1 MAEEEG
7 ELPDIPE
14 SEGMD
19 NEPEANVEAGVAEDG
34 AEVSQPEQEFD
45 LIGAIQSIPGYE
57 NASGEELA
65 NQILQSRQR
74 EQQAYEALQQY
85 QSIIPAASDYLSHR
99 EEFEAW
105 RNHRNQPQYQQPAS
119 PQQVAPQEEPSWWN
133 PPRVRDGFKQY
144 LVRDQEGREVISD
157 NAPLEARAQL
167 QEYQAYKADFAR
179 KFLDDPQG
187 ALGPM
192 VEKIVTQRA
201 AEIAEKQVSGLK
213 DEQLVQQLEA
223 QNADWLYDE
232 NRNVSREG
240 LLVQKYIEDAK
251 TKGINGVQSRWD
263 YAVAMVE
270 RDLALAKFQFEQQQ
284 PQQQAQPQPQVAPQ
298 PAQETATS
306 AEKNMAYL
314 RQQAARTPTRRASTG
329 TDSRKPQRPMSFEE
343 RMLANLQSSG
353 LTE

>member
-1 MAEEEG
+1 MSEEEG
-7 ELPDIPE
+7 ELPEVPE
-14 SEGMD
+14 SDVAESS
-19 NEPEANVEAGVAEDG
+19 EPEASVDTGVAEEV
-34 AEVSQPEQEFD
+34 AEQPQEFD
-45 LIGAIQSIPGYE
+45 LVSAIRQIPGYE
-57 NASGEELA
+57 EAEGAALA
-65 NQILQSRQR
+65 QQIAESRER

-85 QSIIPAASDYLSHR
+85 QAIVPAASEYLSNR
-99 EEFEAW
+99 QEFEAW
-105 RNHRNQPQYQQPAS
+105 RNHRAQQQSAPQQPQAAPA
-119 PQQVAPQEEPSWWN
+119 PEPSWWN
-133 PPRVRDGFKQY
+133 PPQVREGFKQY
-144 LVRDQEGREVISD
+144 LVRDAEGREIIAE

-167 QEYQAYKADFAR
+167 QEFQAYKADFAR

-201 AEIAEKQVSGLK
+201 QEIAQQQVSGLK

-251 TKGINGVQSRWD
+251 TKGISGVQSRWD

-270 RDLALAKFQFEQQQ
+270 RDLAIARFQFEQQQ
-284 PQQQAQPQPQVAPQ
+284 AQQQAAPQQPVAPQ
-298 PAQETATS
+298 PAPQQEATS

-314 RQQAARTPTRRASTG
+314 RQQASRTPTRRASTG
-329 TDSRKPQRPMSFEE
+329 TDSRKPQRPMTFEE
-343 RMLANLQSSG
+343 RMLANLQNSG
-353 LTE
+353 LAE